1 MCPLPSDCNPSAN
14 APRERQQVSE
24 CPAAL
29 LSSRWCYGNP
39 RTSAAWSQGF
49 QYNTVSRMYK
59 KERGH
64 KSWSLRGSLEPI
76 PAPAERN
83 WAAFPLPHLQHL
95 LTALMS
101 DRDPWLLTLTA
112 TWPKQG
118 TPSSAS
124 YQLQVHSTHWGVK
137 AEGVGG
143 QGGRR
148 KDQCTDLSVVPFIC
162 FHRMWNT
169 VFARMQD
176 SPYIK
181 ETGKGKIFPLSLQ
194 RNKFTAFNIK
204 KICIWADSI

>member
-1 MCPLPSDCNPSAN
+1 MVTP
-14 APRERQQVSE
+14 
-24 CPAAL
+24 
-29 LSSRWCYGNP
+29 G
-39 RTSAAWSQGF
+39 
-49 QYNTVSRMYK
+49 
-59 KERGH
+59 
-64 KSWSLRGSLEPI
+64 
-76 PAPAERN
+76 
-83 WAAFPLPHLQHL
+83 HLQPDL
-95 LTALMS
+95 KASNT
-101 DRDPWLLTLTA
+101 TLCQGCRKRNEA
-112 TWPKQG
+112 T
-118 TPSSAS
+118 
-124 YQLQVHSTHWGVK
+124 K
-137 AEGVGG
+137 AEVWGEAWNLSLPLQNEIEQLFHYLIYSTSSLHWCLTETPGSSPLLPPGPSKAHPAQPLISCRYTAPIGEWRQRVGG